1 MTFCGTVEYMPPEL
15 VKGEAYSMAVDWWSF
30 GVLVYEMLTTKTP
43 FFSDQGR
50 RVIFA
55 GIVARVFH
63 SPILYT
69 VYAYCGALVFM
80 G

>member
-43 FFSDQGR
+43 FFR
-50 RVIFA
+50 FV
-55 GIVARVFH
+55 VWEYTAR
-63 SPILYT
+63 
-69 VYAYCGALVFM
+69 
-80 G
+80 